1 MMFTQQSEP
10 DAQRLLACTAVF
22 ADATGD
28 PAIDHHPLTSDHAR
42 DIRSRSVNDSGS
54 IRSEDP
60 GRRDCNSRQSANHE
74 YIQMVESRRV
84 KAHADVCWRADIRHR
99 DVLAEPH
106 LIETAMSRNRQRSH
120 RDLRRTSWQC
130 VPDIYFAMLTIKVP
144 PLGESITEATV
155 SRWLKNEGDAVAA
168 GETLVE
174 LETDK
179 ITVEVPALQAGVLGR
194 HAKNEGDVVGVNDT
208 LGELDETA
216 AGASAPAV
224 SSSASAATQRASGA
238 TPAGRADWAPTTA
251 PRVSPTA
258 PQPQAPGAPQ
268 VRSGP
273 AARRLADESGLD
285 LSTVA
290 GTGRAGVVSK
300 ADVIAAQGPIARPP
314 AAPAPPPAFQG
325 APPPVL
331 PQRPPAHAA
340 AYTPPGIPP
349 RIPAAA
355 PASSVPP
362 QAAPAPVTP
371 PAPTIAGQSPP
382 SATTPIPPSADAAR
396 ETREKLSTRR
406 KRIAENLLQAQ
417 HATAHLTT
425 FNDIDM
431 SAIVSLRNR
440 LREKVEQQFGVKLSY
455 MPFFAKAASIALK
468 AYPVVNAQIVGDSI
482 VYKQYVHLGIA
493 VASEAGLVVPI
504 VRDADG
510 RGIIALSREIAAV
523 AGRAREGKL
532 TLDDLSGGTFTIT
545 NGGVFGSL
553 LSTPIINYPQSAILG
568 LHKMQDRP
576 IVVDGRV
583 EVRPM
588 MYVALSYDHRL
599 IDGQQAVLF
608 LVRVKELMEDPASML
623 ID

>member
-1 MMFTQQSEP
+1 
-10 DAQRLLACTAVF
+10 
-22 ADATGD
+22 
-28 PAIDHHPLTSDHAR
+28 
-42 DIRSRSVNDSGS
+42 
-54 IRSEDP
+54 
-60 GRRDCNSRQSANHE
+60 
-74 YIQMVESRRV
+74 
-84 KAHADVCWRADIRHR
+84 
-99 DVLAEPH
+99 
-106 LIETAMSRNRQRSH
+106 
-120 RDLRRTSWQC
+120 
-130 VPDIYFAMLTIKVP
+130 MLTIKVP

-179 ITVEVPALQAGVLGR
+179 ITVEVPALKAGVLGKR
-194 HAKNEGDVVGVNDT
+194 AKNEGDVVGVNDT
-208 LGELDETA
+208 LGELDDTA

-224 SSSASAATQRASGA
+224 ASSAPVGA
-238 TPAGRADWAPTTA
+238 PRPTTA
-251 PRVSPTA
+251 PPTPRAGWIPATAQTA
-258 PQPQAPGAPQ
+258 PAAPAGAP

-273 AARRLADESGLD
+273 AARRLAEESGTD
-285 LSTVA
+285 LGTVA
-290 GTGRAGVVSK
+290 GTGRGGVVSK
-300 ADVIAAQGPIARPP
+300 PDLIAAQLPAAQAP
-314 AAPAPPPAFQG
+314 AAPAAPAASA
-325 APPPVL
+325 AP
-331 PQRPPAHAA
+331 AAAA
-340 AYTPPGIPP
+340 AYTPPAIPP
-349 RIPAAA
+349 RIPAASPSAA
-355 PASSVPP
+355 PPQPTSAPSETPPPANGGQSVPSA
-362 QAAPAPVTP
+362 AAP
-371 PAPTIAGQSPP
+371 IP
-382 SATTPIPPSADAAR
+382 SSADAVR

-425 FNDIDM
+425 FNEVDM
-431 SAIVSLRNR
+431 SAIVSLRDR

-468 AYPVVNAQIVGDSI
+468 TYPVVNAQIVGDSI
-482 VYKQYVHLGIA
+482 VYKHYVHLGIA

-504 VRDADG
+504 VRDADT
-510 RGIIALSREIAAV
+510 RGIISLSREITAV
-523 AGRAREGKL
+523 AGRARDGKL

-576 IVVDGRV
+576 IAVDGKV
-583 EVRPM
+583 EIRPM